1 MAKFRVY
8 RAGGEVEEIE
18 AERITIIQEVDAFS
32 GSPGSMVLPSI
43 DMILKRVTSPSKGL
57 LETAFSN
64 QGILT
69 TEQLLRTSA
78 TQLNKIRRLGWKSVD
93 QLQEALA
100 QFKLQLRRG

>member
-1 MAKFRVY
+1 MAKYRIY
-8 RAGGEVEEIE
+8 RADGEVEDIE
-18 AERITIIQEVDAFS
+18 ADRVTIIQEVDAFS
-32 GSPGSMVLPSI
+32 AVTAGGALPTI

-69 TEQLLRTSA
+69 TEQLLRTTAS
-78 TQLNKIRRLGWKSVD
+78 QLVKIRRLGWKSVD